1 MTADRIIG
9 IDESGKGD
17 FFGPLVIAGFL
28 AGQEDIRRLV
38 DLEVRD
44 SKKIS
49 DSVVLLIAAR
59 LRDEFPH
66 CLLIISPPEYNRRY
80 AKIKNLNILLA
91 EGHADVISQMAGKHE
106 ADLAISDKFG
116 KAERLE
122 SAMATRKCAISLKQ
136 MVRGEAVLQVAAA
149 SIIARAAFIE
159 EMNLLE
165 ERFGVE
171 LPKGAAS
178 QVDRAG
184 RAIVASH
191 GIEILRDLSKL
202 HFKNYQRVARTG

>member
-1 MTADRIIG
+1 MSADLIIG

-28 AGQEDIRRLV
+28 SGRKDSGRLAAL
-38 DLEVRD
+38 DVRD

-49 DSVVLLIAAR
+49 DGVVVTLAAR

-66 CLLIISPPEYNRRY
+66 FVLVITPTEYNRRY
-80 AKIKNLNILLA
+80 EKIKNLNILLA
-91 EGHADVISQMAGKHE
+91 EGHAEVISQMVGRHK

-122 SAMATRKCAISLKQ
+122 SAMAARKCTITLKQ
-136 MVRGEAVLQVAAA
+136 MVRGEAVPQVAAA
-149 SIIARAAFIE
+149 SIIARAGFIE
-159 EMNLLE
+159 EMKRLG
-165 ERFGVE
+165 ERFGVD
-171 LPKGAAS
+171 LPKGAAP
-178 QVDRAG
+178 QVDLAG
-184 RAIVASH
+184 RAIIASH

-202 HFKNYQRVARTG
+202 HFKNYQRVITV